1 MGVTDFVASEIDNLL
16 KDGIISKS
24 RSPYNKLIWFVD
36 KKGVDDAGNKKKRL
50 VIDIR
55 KLYQKTV
62 ADKYPM
68 PSF

>member
-36 KKGVDDAGNKKKRL
+36 KK
-50 VIDIR
+50 
-55 KLYQKTV
+55 
-62 ADKYPM
+62 
-68 PSF
+68 